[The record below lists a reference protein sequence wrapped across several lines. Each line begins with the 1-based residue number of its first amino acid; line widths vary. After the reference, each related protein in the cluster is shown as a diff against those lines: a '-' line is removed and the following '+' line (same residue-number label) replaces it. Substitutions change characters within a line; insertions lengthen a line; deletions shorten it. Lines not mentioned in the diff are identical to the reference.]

1 MVTIVVITGSVV
13 AVVKSVVSVS
23 IGIVVSAV
31 VFGTEM
37 VMVNL

>member
-1 MVTIVVITGSVV
+1 MVTIVVVTGSVV
-13 AVVKSVVSVS
+13 AVVISVS

-37 VMVNL
+37 VIVNL